1 MLRRRRFAIVAALVG
16 WLFITS
22 ATGCAMMGQ
31 NKPQKK
37 DGPTTVEGWMK
48 QPRVQP

>member
-1 MLRRRRFAIVAALVG
+1 MLCSRRFAIVAALVG
-16 WLFITS
+16 WLFIAS

-31 NKPQKK
+31 KQPKKK

>member
-1 MLRRRRFAIVAALVG
+1 MLPRRRFAFVAALAG

-31 NKPQKK
+31 KEPQKK
-37 DGPTTVEGWMK
+37 NGPTTVEGWMK